1 MLIGKYPSVFV
12 RMTSN
17 SEPTCTEVQLSFQ
30 ALILD
35 HCHSILSIMKNA
47 SVWWNIKRVRKIEV
61 WDLIVWFPTGRK
73 LKSKQSKIVS
83 NFENAEANNYA
94 PKRSE
99 PDNRVW
105 SIWSNRTIA
114 FRRRNISVWE
124 HNLNNLG
131 N

>member
-47 SVWWNIKRVRKIEV
+47 SVWWNINRVRKIEV

-83 NFENAEANNYA
+83 NFENAEANKYA

-105 SIWSNRTIA
+105 SIWSNCTIA